1 MNISTSRRQEIVCL
15 GSITQL
21 KISNEKTAKDR
32 EVAKRPQTRGTMN
45 ISTSRRQEIVCLG
58 SITQLKISN
67 EKTAKDRE
75 VAKRPQKTSKE

>member
-1 MNISTSRRQEIVCL
+1 
-15 GSITQL
+15 
-21 KISNEKTAKDR
+21 
-32 EVAKRPQTRGTMN
+32 MN